1 MCVVYNV
8 FRFVS
13 PTPDSHR
20 TRLAVLDRFKAAVTA
35 VWPGCRVDT
44 FGSFAT
50 GLYLPTSDLDL
61 VIFGRWPTVPF
72 QSLKNILLPLA
83 AHNSI
88 EIIDSAVVPIVR
100 YDDSVTGVK
109 VDISFNNVSGTQ
121 SAEVIK
127 AFKLQFPELAP
138 LISVL
143 KQFLVERDLA
153 TVYTGEDTILHAVV
167 ICLLT
172 ASGGLSSYSL
182 TLMVVSFLQLHA
194 RPATANLGVLLLE
207 FLELYGR
214 NFNYDSLTISVRD
227 VGLFLAAKAAPISRN
242 VR

>member
-1 MCVVYNV
+1 MFVCRAVVYNV

-20 TRLAVLDRFKAAVTA
+20 TRLAVLERFKAAVTA

-61 VIFGRWPTVPF
+61 VIFGRWPTIPF

-167 ICLLT
+167 ICMYT
-172 ASGGLSSYSL
+172 GSGGLSSYSL

-227 VGLFLAAKAAPISRN
+227 VGLFIM
-242 VR
+242 

>member
-1 MCVVYNV
+1 M
-8 FRFVS
+8 S

-20 TRLAVLDRFKAAVTA
+20 TRLAVLERFKAAVTA

-61 VIFGRWPTVPF
+61 VIFGRWPTIPF

-167 ICLLT
+167 ICMYT
-172 ASGGLSSYSL
+172 GSGGLSSYSL

-227 VGLFLAAKAAPISRN
+227 VGLFIM
-242 VR
+242 

>member
-1 MCVVYNV
+1 MIRYIIVCLRVVYNV

-13 PTPDSHR
+13 PTPDSHC

-61 VIFGRWPTVPF
+61 VIFGRWPTIPF

-167 ICLLT
+167 ICL
-172 ASGGLSSYSL
+172 
-182 TLMVVSFLQLHA
+182 
-194 RPATANLGVLLLE
+194 
-207 FLELYGR
+207 
-214 NFNYDSLTISVRD
+214 
-227 VGLFLAAKAAPISRN
+227 
-242 VR
+242 

>member
-1 MCVVYNV
+1 MTGVIACLRVVYNV
-8 FRFVS
+8 FRFMS

-20 TRLAVLDRFKAAVTA
+20 TRLAVLERFKAAVTA

-61 VIFGRWPTVPF
+61 VIFGRWPTLPF

-167 ICLLT
+167 ICL
-172 ASGGLSSYSL
+172 
-182 TLMVVSFLQLHA
+182 
-194 RPATANLGVLLLE
+194 
-207 FLELYGR
+207 
-214 NFNYDSLTISVRD
+214 
-227 VGLFLAAKAAPISRN
+227 
-242 VR
+242 